1 VNHYVVDS
9 RKIGNPATGV
19 ILDLVAQRTL
29 GDGQSE
35 ADFHIA
41 SPDCDITD
49 HPEFNDVAAQFG
61 ITHSLECLEDG
72 LSCDHTLRVDGRFV
86 LPGWLNRVDA
96 GYNEVKIMT
105 QVLSIKSNQPQKV
118 VTVTDNAALKIG
130 ELIAAEGDTS
140 LALRMAVRP
149 GGCSGFSYEMYF
161 DSEIDEVDIVEAAGD
176 IRVVVDPESAE
187 MVKGSV
193 LDYKDG
199 LMGAGFAIEN
209 PNVTRSCGCGNSFS

>member
-1 VNHYVVDS
+1 
-9 RKIGNPATGV
+9 
-19 ILDLVAQRTL
+19 
-29 GDGQSE
+29 
-35 ADFHIA
+35 
-41 SPDCDITD
+41 
-49 HPEFNDVAAQFG
+49 
-61 ITHSLECLEDG
+61 
-72 LSCDHTLRVDGRFV
+72 
-86 LPGWLNRVDA
+86 LNRVDV
-96 GYNEVKIMT
+96 GYNEVEIMT